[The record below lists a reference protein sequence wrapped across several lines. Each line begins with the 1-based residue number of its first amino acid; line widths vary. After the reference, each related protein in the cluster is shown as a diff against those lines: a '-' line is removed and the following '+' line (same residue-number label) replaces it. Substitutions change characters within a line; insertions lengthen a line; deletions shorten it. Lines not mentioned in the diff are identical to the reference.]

1 MLSNHCSND
10 GGWTV
15 MHSSIPAWIFEGCVY
30 DQFKIRTPSVIS
42 DSQNSVA
49 DKNSPPKDTFSS
61 EALV

>member
-1 MLSNHCSND
+1 VKVEPQWWKSD
-10 GGWTV
+10 
-15 MHSSIPAWIFEGCVY
+15 SSIPTWIFEGCVY

-42 DSQNSVA
+42 DSQNSIS